1 MIRLLLASILTL
13 IAANSFACTSAI
25 VSAKL
30 TKNGRPLLWKNRDTN
45 DQVNRIKRIP
55 ASNGKFAFVALFD
68 SRDPCDTAAWTGF
81 NDKGFAIMNTAVYN
95 LKNDTVTHMDKE
107 GVVMRKALEECAT
120 VDDFEALLNA
130 LPKPL
135 GVEANFGVI
144 DALGNGAYFETGNY
158 GYKKFDLKDSP
169 DGILMRTHYA
179 HSGRKDDG
187 SGYIREQNEINLLKE
202 HIKKA
207 DFTPS
212 VFTEVLS
219 RTFYNSLLR
228 ADYTHSG
235 KEWIVDQDFIPR
247 KISTATIVIEGVK
260 PQENPA
266 LTIMWTGLGYVPCSE
281 IFPVWIDYVPSSLVS
296 HDGTMPEA
304 VKKATAVKDK
314 VFPIKR
320 GNGSHYIHLTELYNN
335 KGTGY
340 CQKIIPH
347 NMSSYKQGY
356 RERERKSKLLQ
367 KK

>member
-55 ASNGKFAFVALFD
+55 ASHGKFAFVALFD
-68 SRDPCDTAAWTGF
+68 SHDLRDTAAWTGF

-120 VDDFEALLNA
+120 VNDFEALLKA

-158 GYKKFDLKDSP
+158 GYTKYDLRDSP
-169 DGILMRTHYA
+169 SGILIRTNYA

-207 DFTPS
+207 DFTPAL
-212 VFTEVLS
+212 FTEVLS

-228 ADYTHSG
+228 TDYTRSG

-281 IFPVWIDYVPSSLVS
+281 IFPVWIDNVPSSLVS
-296 HDGTMPEA
+296 HDGAMPEA
-304 VKKATAVKDK
+304 VKKTTAIKEK

-320 GNGSHYIHLTELYNN
+320 GNGSHYIHLTELYNA
-335 KGTGY
+335 KSTGY

-347 NMSSYKQGY
+347 NLSSYKQGY
-356 RERERKSKLLQ
+356 RERERKTKLLQ
-367 KK
+367 NK